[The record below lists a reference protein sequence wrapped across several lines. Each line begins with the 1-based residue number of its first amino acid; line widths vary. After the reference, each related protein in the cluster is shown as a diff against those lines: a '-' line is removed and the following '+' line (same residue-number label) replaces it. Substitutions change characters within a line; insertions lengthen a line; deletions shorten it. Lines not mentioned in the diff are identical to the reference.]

1 MVTYVEYLSC
11 PFCSRNIY
19 LPKIDAALMAN
30 LEQDP
35 ATQWFLYQVREA
47 RGGKGSN
54 SRIDKIWGRQHRK
67 AEGGFYLVPSESKTI
82 IQMMEDERLRP
93 YAKGILERLKVIID
107 SYTKAGLLSA
117 EDLKV

>member
-1 MVTYVEYLSC
+1 
-11 PFCSRNIY
+11 
-19 LPKIDAALMAN
+19 
-30 LEQDP
+30 
-35 ATQWFLYQVREA
+35 
-47 RGGKGSN
+47 
-54 SRIDKIWGRQHRK
+54 
-67 AEGGFYLVPSESKTI
+67 LVPSESKTI